1 MTEEK
6 YRKILDGVMEQAE
19 KDFGE
24 DINVPNKIEL
34 SDEEIVKAL
43 DICTTADDDMD
54 CIDDC
59 PMYEED
65 YCTTKLLKMAFD
77 LIQRLRKESATQKAE
92 NEKLHTLT
100 DMQEANVNTLFENNM
115 GLRKEIERLT
125 EENDHFFLQMTT
137 LEGIMYAKIQQAVK
151 DTAKEI
157 LCELLDIEVKDE
169 DYEMFFLDVCD
180 KLEKFAQ
187 KYGVE
192 VE

>member
-24 DINVPNKIEL
+24 DINVPNKTEL
-34 SDEEIVKAL
+34 SDEEILQKVEY
-43 DICTTADDDMD
+43 
-54 CIDDC
+54 CISRNGTC
-59 PMYEED
+59 NGCKYTMEYHRKCSCSVLHNSEI
-65 YCTTKLLKMAFD
+65 LFNA
-77 LIQRLRKESATQKAE
+77 IHRLHETIDKQK
-92 NEKLHTLT
+92 T
-100 DMQEANVNTLFENNM
+100 
-115 GLRKEIERLT
+115 EIERLHKALD
-125 EENDHFFLQMTT
+125 EEFVSL
-137 LEGIMYAKIQQAVK
+137 KAVK
-151 DTAKEI
+151 AGQNSPKAMKMLVESVGCVQKNTAKEI

-169 DYEMFFLDVCD
+169 DYKMFFLDVCE